1 MNKTELKEELAWHL
15 DRTWR
20 NIRKPFRW
28 LKRHLTKE
36 HRELVKEAIE
46 FEPWDWTYLM
56 NLERA
61 ALVRMVAY
69 HRQSQTFV
77 GWDRAVREMEIC
89 IRLIDIITE
98 DVKLTTGFPGYKFC
112 RTFNYRN
119 MDRWATKLEQTIV
132 QESLYKGL
140 FMESIYR
147 KKAEYLYHK
156 IRAERE
162 QTWWD

>member
-1 MNKTELKEELAWHL
+1 MNKEDIKYRW
-15 DRTWR
+15 DR
-20 NIRKPFRW
+20 ICRKVNQPFRW
-28 LKRHLTKE
+28 LKRRST
-36 HRELVKEAIE
+36 REGRVLLKEAVN

-61 ALVRMVAY
+61 ALVRMAAY
-69 HRQSQTFV
+69 HRQNRAIE
-77 GWDRAVREMEIC
+77 GWDKAVREMEIC
-89 IRLIDIITE
+89 IKLIDIVTG
-98 DVKLTTGFPGYKFC
+98 DVELTTGFPDYKFC
-112 RTFNYRN
+112 RAFNYEN
-119 MDRWATKLEQTIV
+119 MDRWATELEQTIV
-132 QESLYKGL
+132 QESLHKGL

>member
-1 MNKTELKEELAWHL
+1 MNREDIKYRWDK
-15 DRTWR
+15 
-20 NIRKPFRW
+20 IYRKIKRPFWW
-28 LKRHLTKE
+28 LKRRLTKE
-36 HRELVKEAIE
+36 GRALLKEAVD
-46 FEPWDWTYLM
+46 FEPWDWAYLL

-61 ALVRMVAY
+61 ALVRMVAH
-69 HRQSQTFV
+69 HRQNQAFV

-98 DVKLTTGFPGYKFC
+98 DVELTTGFPYYKFC
-112 RTFNYRN
+112 RAFNFKN

-132 QESLYKGL
+132 QESLHKGL
-140 FMESIYR
+140 FMETVYQ